1 MATVEKGKSIW
12 LLLLAFVLI
21 SNILLYNTNMG
32 LSLLPDE
39 TQAIVIGS
47 LLDLILIFPLLIML
61 YKRQLNVKLAI
72 ILGAAGCII
81 ARFLIPKKFLE
92 PFIAVTWAGIAIEAA
107 LIIFEIILIITFVR
121 YIPKILKRVKGNEL
135 PTVFSFPQ
143 AIDLYVKKNPI
154 IHMICSESLMF
165 YYAFFSWKK
174 KPREGITLY
183 KSSNYIAFQI
193 MMIHAI
199 VIETLGFHWWLHDKS
214 MILSI
219 VLLVLNIYS
228 VIFFLADIQAIRLN
242 PVYINDQAMYISLG
256 LLKRA
261 EIRFDEIE
269 SIIEDREVLQE
280 KKAKDTIDF
289 IVSDFS
295 KADPDLILV
304 MKKPLKA
311 TLFMG
316 LQKEFAKVAI
326 RSDSAAE
333 LKQVILD
340 GMARNNNQVVDK
352 EKVNEQELIKLSS

>member
-1 MATVEKGKSIW
+1 MNTAKKGNSIW

-21 SNILLYNTNMG
+21 GNILIYNTNMG

-39 TQAIVIGS
+39 TQAIVLGS
-47 LLDLILIFPLLIML
+47 LLDLIICFPVLIML
-61 YKRQLNVKLAI
+61 YKRKFNIKLAI
-72 ILGAAGCII
+72 ILGAGGCII
-81 ARFLIPKKFLE
+81 ARFLIPKNFLE
-92 PFIAVTWAGIAIEAA
+92 PFIAVTWAGITIEVA

-121 YIPKILKRVKGNEL
+121 YIPQIIKNVKESEL
-135 PTVFSFPQ
+135 QTVFSFPQ

-174 KPREGITLY
+174 NPKEGITLY
-183 KSSNYIAFQI
+183 KNSSYIAFQI

-214 MILSI
+214 MIISI
-219 VLLVLNIYS
+219 ILLILNVYS

-242 PVYINDQAMYISLG
+242 PVYINDQAIYISLG

-269 SIIEDREVLQE
+269 SIIENPEVLQ
-280 KKAKDTIDF
+280 KKIPKDTIDF

-304 MKKPLKA
+304 MKKPLTA

-316 LQKEFAKVAI
+316 LKKEYAKVAI
-326 RSDSAAE
+326 RSDSPAQF
-333 LKQVILD
+333 KQTILD
-340 GMARNNNQVVDK
+340 GMAKQKKQVIDV
-352 EKVNEQELIKLSS
+352 EK